1 MILIYMS
8 KDNNKCGLKRESTDK
23 FYTNSDIVNICLK
36 LFSDNIKIED
46 KDLIIEPSA
55 GNGAFSVP
63 ISKLYKNVTSYDILP
78 ENDIIIK
85 QDYLKLGNP
94 KCDGKIHVIGNPP
107 FGRQSTMAK
116 QFITKSANFAH
127 SISFVLPK
135 SFKKDS
141 FIKVFPL
148 KYHMIICEDLPANSF
163 NIDGKIYDVPCVFQ
177 IWIKKE
183 YNRILPINYPIP
195 PYISYVKKDDSPDL
209 SIRRV
214 GVYAGKVNKNFSND
228 SIQSHY
234 FIKLNGVKVDDF
246 ITKYNETIHF
256 THDNTVGPKSLSVQ
270 ELNKALTGLF

>member
-1 MILIYMS
+1 MN
-8 KDNNKCGLKRESTDK
+8 KDKKCGLKRESSDK
-23 FYTNSDIVNICLK
+23 FYTNTDIVNICLK
-36 LFSDNIKIED
+36 LFSDNIKID
-46 KDLIIEPSA
+46 VNDLVIEPSA

-63 ISKLYKNVTSYDILP
+63 LSKLYKNITSYDILP

-85 QDYLKLGNP
+85 QDYLKLETP

-116 QFITKSANFAH
+116 QFITKSSKFAH

-148 KYHMIICEDLPANSF
+148 KYHMIICEDLPQNSF

-177 IWIKKE
+177 IWIKKDDD
-183 YNRILPINYPIP
+183 RIIP
-195 PYISYVKKDDSPDL
+195 TIYSIPQYMSYIKKDNSPDF

-214 GVYAGKVNKNFSND
+214 GVYAGKVNKNFTND
-228 SIQSHY
+228 SEQSHY

-246 ITKYNETIHF
+246 IKKYNEIIKF
-256 THDNTVGPKSLSVQ
+256 SHDNTVGPKSLSVQ
-270 ELNKALTGLF
+270 ELNRALTGLF